1 MGPETWDNFVKLPH
15 DATLTMVQVID
26 ALFLDQFTKIQ
37 VLNLLM
43 DILAPCTR
51 KLLISIVISFTRSL
65 LLSLLS
71 FALCTSQCL

>member
-1 MGPETWDNFVKLPH
+1 MGPETWGNFVKLPH
-15 DATLTMVQVID
+15 DAKLTMVQVTD
-26 ALFLDQFTKIQ
+26 ALFTKIQ